1 MSLIFLSS
9 IILCS
14 VRIAYLQ
21 TVKCADARK
30 EIEEAR
36 ILAPV
41 SLPTVRGSILDRNGK
56 YLAVDEPVFYL
67 RMDYKL
73 TWLLDERFWRVTTM
87 QYMKTK
93 EGITAEEA
101 ETAIR
106 EKYYRDIANIMNVID
121 MCARIAGI
129 DKGEIEVRIREIN
142 DRIWSLREYIAWSR
156 NFPESALKEEFKAK
170 GRAVPAWLARAD
182 FASRMPDEKRRFALT
197 VQIKLK
203 EMEQNHPLIELKGH
217 EQLLVA
223 QQEFAGIDGVTI
235 LPEAKRIYPYN
246 SSASQIIGWVGAA
259 QKSENELFGDDIYS
273 RYLTGEVSGRGNG
286 AEEVCEVIL
295 RGQRGQVVYD
305 KDKRLLNRK
314 ETCFGR
320 DVKLSIDIELQ
331 KNIERYLSSV
341 RTKGEEADEI
351 GAVVLDVATNEILA
365 MVSIPVYDL
374 NTVRREYNNL
384 TDAAGK
390 PFESKAIY
398 ETYPVGSVIKPVI
411 LLAGLEEGKIT
422 PDEIIPCPH
431 SRAPRGWPNCI
442 TFRKFGNC
450 HDWKWPNIARNAIK
464 GSCNRYFS
472 VLADRLNSVV
482 LQKWLYM
489 FGYGRKILPAPDL
502 DEMAKGLDRVAGMDR
517 NLSQSA
523 GIIASTVSQQR
534 PPKSFEQVPS
544 LMGSEKR
551 HFGIGQGSFRVTV
564 LQVANAMGTIARG
577 GIYKSPR
584 LFLSESDPLNIFQTD
599 LGISDKHIEVVRDGM
614 RAVANESGGTAYKV
628 FADSELIK
636 SQVKVFGKT
645 GSTETPYHAWFA
657 GFAEDPSGRAISF
670 AIIVE
675 GGASGA
681 GDAAPLAEKIL
692 CLCVKAGYIGHN

>member
-9 IILCS
+9 IILCA

-30 EIEEAR
+30 EIEEAG

-73 TWLLDERFWRVTTM
+73 TWLRDERFWRVTTM
-87 QYMKTK
+87 RYMKTE
-93 EGITAEEA
+93 EGITDEEA

-106 EKYYRDIANIMNVID
+106 EKYSRDIENIMNVID
-121 MCARIAGI
+121 MCARIAGV

-156 NFPESALKEEFKAK
+156 NFPESTLKAEFKAK
-170 GRAVPAWLARAD
+170 GRAVPGWLARAD
-182 FASRMPDEKRRFALT
+182 FASRMPDENRRFALT

-203 EMEQNHPLIELKGH
+203 EMKQNYPLIELKGP

-246 SSASQIIGWVGAA
+246 SSACQLIGWVGAA

-305 KDKRLLNRK
+305 KDKQLLDRK

-374 NTVRREYNNL
+374 NTVRGKYREL
-384 TDAAGK
+384 TVADGK

-398 ETYPVGSVIKPVI
+398 ETYPAGSVIKPVI

-422 PDEIIPCPH
+422 PDEIIHCNAASSPKKWPDC
-431 SRAPRGWPNCI
+431 SRYSY
-442 TFRKFGNC
+442 
-450 HDWKWPNIARNAIK
+450 HDWKWDNMARNALK

-472 VLADRLNSVV
+472 VVADRLNSVV

-489 FGYGRKILPAPDL
+489 FGYGRKILSGPDF
-502 DEMAKGLDRVAGMDR
+502 DEMTKGLDRTAGVDR
-517 NLSQSA
+517 NLIQAA
-523 GIIASTVSQQR
+523 GTIASTVSR
-534 PPKSFEQVPS
+534 RAPKSFEQVPS
-544 LMGSEKR
+544 LIGYERR
-551 HFGIGQGSFRVTV
+551 HFGIGQGSLRVTV
-564 LQVANAMGTIARG
+564 LQVANAIGTIARG

-584 LFLSESDPLNIFQTD
+584 LFLSKSDPVNTFQTD
-599 LGISDKHIEVVRDGM
+599 LGISDKHIEVVREGM
-614 RAVANESGGTAYKV
+614 SAVVNERGGTAYRV
-628 FADSELIK
+628 FASSELIK
-636 SQVKVFGKT
+636 SQVKLFGKT
-645 GSTETPYHAWFA
+645 GSTEKPYHAWFA
-657 GFAEDPSGRAISF
+657 GFAEDTAGRALSF

-681 GDAAPLAEKIL
+681 GDAAPLAEKML
-692 CLCVKAGYIGHN
+692 RLCVKAGYIGHD